1 MPPTIREDHKALY
14 RFDVAELD
22 QATKSRTPE
31 GYIRVTA
38 RVARSGIQ
46 EYPDGLGGVM
56 KELRHPDDVFSQDAL
71 QSLTMLP
78 VSNLHPPEFLT
89 PKNVRKHQVGF
100 SGENVTVDG
109 KWIKIPIVVMDETAI
124 KDVEEGRRELSVGY
138 TVDLLEE
145 AGTYDGQPYTHRQT
159 NIRGN
164 HIALV
169 DRARAG
175 KEARINLDGGKL
187 MDQKL
192 VTVVIDGI
200 DYQASPEV
208 SLALNKAKDALT
220 QALADK
226 DKSKALTDALQA
238 KFDEL
243 TKERDELKAKLDT
256 ASDPKTIDALVTA
269 RLDLLTK
276 ALSVVKDGD
285 FTGKS
290 DREVM
295 EAVVKARHADLDL
308 KDKSDAYVQAR
319 FDAVVETVKS
329 EPARKQRELTRPVVG
344 NEDTGTIDL
353 DKIRKETLDSIY
365 GRHLKTPGLN
375 KEV

>member
-78 VSNLHPPEFLT
+78 VSNLHPPEFVT
-89 PKNVRKHQVGF
+89 PKNVREHQVGF